1 MATIVKNFIAIC
13 LSRRKSKVLF
23 RFTSNEITSYICKL
37 KTQFPPMIKW
47 FLIPLAAIFS
57 AHISYAQIVYPATKK
72 VDQSDNYHGTIVADP
87 YRWLENDTSNETKK
101 WVTEQNEVTFKYLGS
116 IPFRDSI
123 KKRLAQVYSYERYGI
138 PFHNN
143 GYYYFFKNDGLQN
156 QSVLYRQKGF
166 DGKTAMIIDP
176 NTLSADATTQ
186 LMDFEVSKDGKY
198 AAYSISRAGS
208 DWRTIFIKD
217 MGTMKDFSDSINWM
231 KGDQMQWQKNGF
243 YYSRYPEPAKGTELS
258 SANENHQVWFH
269 NVGTSQDKDNLIYE
283 DTMNIQ
289 RFNIVTVSED
299 ERYVY
304 LYSDDRGKGLRGNSL
319 YYMDSRSPDKKFKP
333 IIAAIGNFDYSPVGE
348 VNNKFLIYT
357 NAGAQN
363 NKVMLFD
370 PNAKPG
376 KEWKTI
382 IPESK
387 ENLQSASL
395 VGGKLFL
402 RYLIDVTSRV
412 YIYSADGK
420 KEKEIILPGPGNA
433 AGFGGRNSDK
443 VTFYSFNTFNVPTS
457 IYRYDINSGK
467 SELYR
472 KPNTAFDADQFETK
486 QEFYRSKDGTRVPM
500 FIVHK
505 KGLEKNGNN
514 PTILYGYGGFNI
526 SLNPFFSASLVP
538 WLEQGG
544 IFAVANLRGG
554 SEYGEKW
561 HEAGMFEKKQNV
573 FDDFIGAAE
582 YLISKKYT
590 SSEKLAIRGAS
601 NGGLLIGTVMNQRP
615 DLFKVAIPEVG
626 VMDMLRFQKFTIG
639 WNWKAE
645 YGSSDTASNFTYL
658 YAYSP
663 LHNINADKKYPATLV
678 ITSDHDDRVVPA
690 HSFKYIATMQERYK
704 GKNPVLIRIDTN
716 SGHGMSNM
724 MKSIDLT
731 ADIYSFIFYNM
742 GLEWKK

>member
-1 MATIVKNFIAIC
+1 MYLTGFYISLTMLIIAQ
-13 LSRRKSKVLF
+13 
-23 RFTSNEITSYICKL
+23 TTE
-37 KTQFPPMIKW
+37 
-47 FLIPLAAIFS
+47 
-57 AHISYAQIVYPATKK
+57 AQIKYPKTKK
-72 VDQSDNYHGTIVADP
+72 TDQTDNYHGTIVADP
-87 YRWLENDTSNETKK
+87 YRWLENDTSDETKK

-123 KKRLAQVYSYERYGI
+123 KKRLAQVYNYERYGI

-156 QSVLYRQKGF
+156 QSVLYRQKGL
-166 DGKTAMIIDP
+166 DGKTEMIIDP

-198 AAYSISRAGS
+198 AAYSISRSGS

-217 MGTMKDFSDSINWM
+217 LGTMKDLSDSINWM

-289 RFNIVTVSED
+289 RFNLVVVSED

-333 IIAAIGNFDYSPVGE
+333 IIAEIGNFDYSPVGV

-443 VTFYSFNTFNVPTS
+443 VTFYSFNTFYVPTS

-538 WLEQGG
+538 WLEEGG

-731 ADIYSFIFYNM
+731 ADIYSFIYYNM

>member
-1 MATIVKNFIAIC
+1 
-13 LSRRKSKVLF
+13 
-23 RFTSNEITSYICKL
+23 
-37 KTQFPPMIKW
+37 MIKW

-87 YRWLENDTSNETKK
+87 YRWLENDTSDETKK

-123 KKRLAQVYSYERYGI
+123 KKRLAQVYNYERYGI

-156 QSVLYRQKGF
+156 QSVLYRQKGL
-166 DGKTAMIIDP
+166 DGKTEMIIDP

-289 RFNIVTVSED
+289 RFNLVVVSED

-319 YYMDSRSPDKKFKP
+319 YYMDSHSPDKKFKP
-333 IIAAIGNFDYSPVGE
+333 IIAEIGNFDYSPVGE

-457 IYRYDINSGK
+457 IYRYDIASGK

-486 QEFYRSKDGTRVPM
+486 QEFYTSKDGTRVPM

-505 KGLEKNGNN
+505 KGLGKNGNN

-544 IFAVANLRGG
+544 VFAVANLRGG

-663 LHNINADKKYPATLV
+663 LHNITADKKYPATLV

-731 ADIYSFIFYNM
+731 ADIYSFIYYNM

>member
-1 MATIVKNFIAIC
+1 LATIVKNFIAIC

-217 MGTMKDFSDSINWM
+217 MGTMKDLSDSINWM

-289 RFNIVTVSED
+289 RFNLVVVSED

-304 LYSDDRGKGLRGNSL
+304 LYSEDRGKGLRGNSL

-457 IYRYDINSGK
+457 IYRYDITSGK

-486 QEFYRSKDGTRVPM
+486 QEFYRSKDGTQVPM

-590 SSEKLAIRGAS
+590 SSEKLAIRGGS
-601 NGGLLIGTVMNQRP
+601 NGGLLVGTVMNQRP

>member
-1 MATIVKNFIAIC
+1 MAAIVKIFIAIC

-23 RFTSNEITSYICKL
+23 RFTSNEITPYICKL

-47 FLIPLAAIFS
+47 FLIPFAAIFS
-57 AHISYAQIVYPATKK
+57 AHISYAQIVYPVTKK

-87 YRWLENDTSNETKK
+87 YRWLENDTSDETKK
-101 WVTEQNEVTFKYLGS
+101 WVIEQNEVTFKYLGS

-123 KKRLAQVYSYERYGI
+123 KKRLAQVFNYERYGI

-156 QSVLYRQKGF
+156 QSVLYRQKGL
-166 DGKTAMIIDP
+166 DGKTEMIIDP

-217 MGTMKDFSDSINWM
+217 MSTLKDLSDSVNWM

-357 NAGAQN
+357 NSGAQN

-387 ENLQSASL
+387 ENLQTASL

-457 IYRYDINSGK
+457 IYRYDITSGK

-472 KPNTAFDADQFETK
+472 KPNTAFDADQFETR
-486 QEFYRSKDGTRVPM
+486 QEFYTSKDGTRVPM

-544 IFAVANLRGG
+544 VFAVANLRGG

-590 SSEKLAIRGAS
+590 SSEKLAIRGGS
-601 NGGLLIGTVMNQRP
+601 NGGLLVGTVMNQRP

-663 LHNINADKKYPATLV
+663 LHNITADKKYPATLV

-690 HSFKYIATMQERYK
+690 HSFKYTATMQERYK

-731 ADIYSFIFYNM
+731 ADIYSFIYYNM